1 MYVARLVH
9 SMTRFLQRAA
19 FLSATLLTL
28 NAASAATHIAVVT
41 KNSVPAPSKEAR
53 KLPIDVAASKF
64 DYVGDTVVLQNVVIT
79 QGDTKVQADHA
90 HATGLDDF
98 DNSHWTFDGNVRING
113 EQHGS
118 LKSDQAVVEFRN
130 KYISKATITGSP
142 AEFEQKRTDTA
153 EVARGHAHEIVY
165 NVTDGTVRLSK
176 GTDPARR
183 ELCSDLPDPG
193 RTAAMGACDD
203 AWLSDGHNEI
213 SGPELVY
220 GIREQRVQ
228 AATRPGTDDKVHII
242 IDPNANGDT
251 NKKP

>member
-1 MYVARLVH
+1 MYVARSVH
-9 SMTRFLQRAA
+9 SMRRFLQRAA
-19 FLSATLLTL
+19 LLSAALLTL
-28 NAASAATHIAVVT
+28 NAASAATHIAAVT
-41 KNSVPAPSKEAR
+41 KKSVPAPSKDAR

-64 DYVGDTVVLQNVVIT
+64 DYEGDTVVLQNVVIT

-90 HATGLDDF
+90 HATGLDNF

-130 KYISKATITGSP
+130 KYISKATITGNP
-142 AEFEQKRTDTA
+142 AEFEQKRTDTP

-165 NVTDGTVRLSK
+165 NVTDGTVRLS
-176 GTDPARR
+176 GRR
-183 ELCSDLPDPG
+183 ADLDQGGKEPLHVVD
-193 RTAAMGACDD
+193 DD
-203 AWLSDGHNEI
+203 AWLTDGHNVI

-220 GIREQRVQ
+220 SIREQRVQ
-228 AATRPGTDDKVHII
+228 AATQPGTDDKVHII

>member
-1 MYVARLVH
+1 
-9 SMTRFLQRAA
+9 MTRLLQRAA
-19 FLSATLLTL
+19 LISTTLLLAL
-28 NAASAATHIAVVT
+28 NAASAATHIAAVT
-41 KNSVPAPSKEAR
+41 KNSVPAPSKDAR
-53 KLPIDVAASKF
+53 KLPIDVASSKV
-64 DYVGDTVVLQNVVIT
+64 DYKGDTVVFQDVVIT

-90 HATGLDDF
+90 HATGLDNF

-130 KYISKATITGSP
+130 KYISKATITGNP

-165 NVTDGTVRLSK
+165 NVTDGTVRLSN
-176 GTDPARR
+176 
-183 ELCSDLPDPG
+183 
-193 RTAAMGACDD
+193 D

-220 GIREQRVQ
+220 SIREQRVQ
-228 AATRPGTDDKVHII
+228 AATQPGTDDKVHII

>member
-1 MYVARLVH
+1 
-9 SMTRFLQRAA
+9 MTRLLQRVALTSAA
-19 FLSATLLTL
+19 LLLAL
-28 NAASAATHIAVVT
+28 NAASAATHIAAVN

-53 KLPIDVAASKF
+53 KLPIDVASSKV
-64 DYVGDTVVLQNVVIT
+64 DYKGDTVIFQDVVIT
-79 QGDTKVQADHA
+79 QGETKVQADHA
-90 HATGLDDF
+90 QATGLDNF

-130 KYISKATITGSP
+130 KYISKATITGNP

-165 NVTDGTVRLSK
+165 NVADGTVRLSN
-176 GTDPARR
+176 
-183 ELCSDLPDPG
+183 
-193 RTAAMGACDD
+193 D
-203 AWLSDGHNEI
+203 AWLSDGHNQI

-220 GIREQRVQ
+220 SIREQRVQ
-228 AATRPGTDDKVHII
+228 ATTQPGTDDKVHIL

>member
-1 MYVARLVH
+1 
-9 SMTRFLQRAA
+9 MTRFLQRGVLICAA
-19 FLSATLLTL
+19 LLAL
-28 NAASAATHIAVVT
+28 NAASAATHIAAVT
-41 KNSVPAPSKEAR
+41 KNSVPAPSKDAR
-53 KLPIDVAASKF
+53 KLPIDVASSKV
-64 DYVGDTVVLQNVVIT
+64 DYKGDTVVFQDVVIT

-90 HATGLDDF
+90 HATGLDNF

-130 KYISKATITGSP
+130 KYISKATITGNP

-165 NVTDGTVRLSK
+165 NVTDGTVRLSN
-176 GTDPARR
+176 
-183 ELCSDLPDPG
+183 
-193 RTAAMGACDD
+193 D

-220 GIREQRVQ
+220 SIREQRVQ
-228 AATRPGTDDKVHII
+228 AATQPGTDDKVHILI
-242 IDPNANGDT
+242 QPDANGDT

>member
-1 MYVARLVH
+1 MRG
-9 SMTRFLQRAA
+9 FLQRAA
-19 FLSATLLTL
+19 LLSAALLTL
-28 NAASAATHIAVVT
+28 NAASAATHIAAVT
-41 KNSVPAPSKEAR
+41 KNSVPAPSKDAR

-64 DYVGDTVVLQNVVIT
+64 DYEGDTVVLQNVVIT

-130 KYISKATITGSP
+130 KYISKATITGNP

-165 NVTDGTVRLSK
+165 NVTDGTVRLSN
-176 GTDPARR
+176 
-183 ELCSDLPDPG
+183 
-193 RTAAMGACDD
+193 D
-203 AWLSDGHNEI
+203 AWLTDGHNVI

-220 GIREQRVQ
+220 SIREQRVQ
-228 AATRPGTDDKVHII
+228 AATQPGTDDKVHII

>member
-1 MYVARLVH
+1 
-9 SMTRFLQRAA
+9 MTRLLQRAA
-19 FLSATLLTL
+19 LISAALLLAL
-28 NAASAATHIAVVT
+28 NAASAATHIAAVT
-41 KNSVPAPSKEAR
+41 KNSVPAPSKDAR
-53 KLPIDVAASKF
+53 KLPIDVASSKI
-64 DYVGDTVVLQNVVIT
+64 DYKGDTVVFQDVVIT

-90 HATGLDDF
+90 HATGLDNF

-130 KYISKATITGSP
+130 KYISKATITGNP

-165 NVTDGTVRLSK
+165 NVTDGTVRLSN
-176 GTDPARR
+176 
-183 ELCSDLPDPG
+183 
-193 RTAAMGACDD
+193 D

-220 GIREQRVQ
+220 SIREQRVQ
-228 AATRPGTDDKVHII
+228 AATQPGTDDKVHII
-242 IDPNANGDT
+242 IQPDANGDT